1 MDESKLTGLE
11 DHSFDLRY
19 EHILFKLCPLEF
31 QKMFF
36 VCLFLHI
43 PFLRAPYPNFCL
55 LQEREREKKKKYY
68 SLIHKTEYYQ
78 HMDLL
83 I

>member
-36 VCLFLHI
+36 LLLLFVHI

-55 LQEREREKKKKYY
+55 LQEREREKKYY
-68 SLIHKTEYYQ
+68 SIIHKTEYYQ
-78 HMDLL
+78 NMDLL